1 MKQLFQLCDN
11 SLKNRLLKERK
22 SKLWTPFIDET
33 LVDISIKS
41 EDLNN
46 SKNIEDQ
53 TTKVETPL
61 DLDEKTIEVY
71 HNTKI
76 NYKTKN

>member
-41 EDLNN
+41 EDLNS

-53 TTKVETPL
+53 KTKVETPL

-71 HNTKI
+71 HKIKI